1 MLQKRTRTSSTN
13 TPTQTFPQIAAPHPA
28 FEKQFISA
36 TPTVSKSSQSTQT
49 EDLISQSTVALSEL
63 KRDLVG
69 ISTDRKRRRSRRVSS
84 IDDFEEEDDDLI
96 IEKVIPARAFTHSH
110 SLTSDGNSRE
120 GIDDSDTE
128 DLMAH
133 YNDHKKRL
141 TTATQRPHVAVGEP
155 LKKKRKFLRRNADE
169 PCTSSEA
176 LAQDWLDNNR
186 DFPGSKEDHEDE
198 MLMMLDEDDEEDYD
212 DENPP
217 GDRVAYIHVGEG
229 GEADLEAQPP

>member
-1 MLQKRTRTSSTN
+1 M
-13 TPTQTFPQIAAPHPA
+13 
-28 FEKQFISA
+28 
-36 TPTVSKSSQSTQT
+36 SKSSQSTQT

-96 IEKVIPARAFTHSH
+96 IEKVIPARAFTHSN

-120 GIDDSDTE
+120 GIEDDDSDSD
-128 DLMAH
+128 DLIDH

-141 TTATQRPHVAVGEP
+141 TTATQRPRPPVGEP

-176 LAQDWLDNNR
+176 LARDWLDNNR
-186 DFPGSKEDHEDE
+186 DFPGSKDDHEDDV
-198 MLMMLDEDDEEDYD
+198 LMMLDEDEEEDYD

-229 GEADLEAQPP
+229 GEADLEAQLKGAENLDIQVSFCCIFIVYLK